1 MKYVA
6 PAPLWPNPVNFST
19 PSWKATSVIWSRRE
33 LSSCE
38 LPSSWVEIP
47 PRQML
52 TEINQAKQGRLMT
65 ETEIREIEIVIRF
78 LSMEPCKHHKHQHI
92 LSSSVPPV
100 PLHISCGCFERSG
113 RIKNLGFIN
122 QQATMRLRILRA
134 CHQQHCKEFQ
144 TCFTNLTNVTDLGLI
159 RLIIIPICRDI

>member
-1 MKYVA
+1 M
-6 PAPLWPNPVNFST
+6 
-19 PSWKATSVIWSRRE
+19 IWSRRE

-38 LPSSWVEIP
+38 LPSSSVEIP

-52 TEINQAKQGRLMT
+52 TEINQARQGRLMT

-159 RLIIIPICRDI
+159 RLIIIPICGDIYRDPFLEGANPRCHPLPSSIGAGQH